1 MKKITLAAIAL
12 TMLASVSNAQL
23 KVPQPSP
30 TQTVTQAFGI
40 GEIKIEYSRP
50 SVKGRVIFGD
60 LVPYGKVWRT
70 GANQAT
76 KITVGDDIKINGNAL
91 AAGTY
96 ALYTMPNAAEWDVM
110 FYKDLTLGGNVADYK
125 AENEVLRVKVK
136 PTAMMD
142 KMENFTINVNN
153 ITATAC
159 TIDLLWDKTKVSI
172 PVSTEIDTKVM
183 ANIEKEMNDKRPY
196 HQAATYYYDNNK
208 DMTKALEWEN
218 KAAEANPKAYWVFH
232 QKAKIQVKLKD
243 YAGAIKSAE
252 TSLAL
257 ATEDKD
263 GAYIKM
269 NETLIADIK
278 KMK

>member
-76 KITVGDDIKINGNAL
+76 KITVGDDIKINGNVL

>member
-50 SVKGRVIFGD
+50 AVKGRVIFGD

-70 GANQAT
+70 GANQST
-76 KITVGDDIKINGNAL
+76 KITVGDDIKINGSAL

-96 ALYTMPNAAEWDVM
+96 AMYTMPNAAEWDVM

-142 KMENFTINVNN
+142 KMENFTININN
-153 ITATAC
+153 IMPTSC

-172 PVSTEIDTKVM
+172 PVTMEIDTKVM
-183 ANIEKEMNDKRPY
+183 ANIEKEMADKRPY

-232 QKAKIQVKLKD
+232 QKAKIQMRLNDK
-243 YAGAIKSAE
+243 AGAMKSAE

-257 ATEDKD
+257 ATEDED

-269 NETLIADIK
+269 NESLIADIK